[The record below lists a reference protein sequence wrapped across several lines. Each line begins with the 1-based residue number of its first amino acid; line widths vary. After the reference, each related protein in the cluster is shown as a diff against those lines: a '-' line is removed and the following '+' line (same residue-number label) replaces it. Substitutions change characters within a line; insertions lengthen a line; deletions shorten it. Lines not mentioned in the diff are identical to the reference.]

1 MNEIKEYTKKIF
13 EDIKHID
20 ENGNEYWFARELM
33 EVLEYKEWRYFQSV
47 IEKAQI
53 ACSQSKNNIS
63 YHFGVYTKTIKMP
76 KNATKEVIDYK
87 LSRYACYLIVQN
99 ANPKYETV
107 ALGQTYFAI
116 QTRKMELTVE
126 EYNKLT
132 EDEKR
137 LFRRKQVK
145 SGNYNLNKIA
155 VSSGVKDLSR
165 FHNAGYKGL
174 YNGET
179 ADDIFKR
186 KKLRY
191 REDILDNMGS
201 EELAD
206 NIFRIAQ
213 TDAKLKRDNVD
224 NEYTANSV
232 HYEVGREV
240 RNSIKRLI
248 LISFFSFLAGVRE
261 KRENNIIE
269 EVSMLNYYDEI
280 KNKLLN
286 NEITKRVKDYSKNK
300 SDLDTYYNVGKLLSE
315 AGKYYGEGIIKQY
328 SKKLI
333 DEIDRKYDISTLKRM
348 RQFYVIIEKGAPME
362 HQLSWSHYKI
372 LLPLKNVDIITYY
385 INQIIERNLS
395 KRQLQDVVKSK
406 EYERLPEKTRL
417 KLINKEDNK
426 VEDFIKNPIII
437 RNPNNIEVTKEKV
450 LQRLILEDIPSF
462 LKELGK
468 GFCFIENEYK
478 IKIGNTFNY
487 IDILLFNIEFNCY
500 IVVELKV
507 TELRKEYIGQVEVYM
522 NYIDSNLRKYNQD
535 KTIGIIICKKDNK
548 YVIDYCSD
556 KRILSKEYE
565 LV

>member
-1 MNEIKEYTKKIF
+1 M
-13 EDIKHID
+13 
-20 ENGNEYWFARELM
+20 
-33 EVLEYKEWRYFQSV
+33 
-47 IEKAQI
+47 
-53 ACSQSKNNIS
+53 
-63 YHFGVYTKTIKMP
+63 
-76 KNATKEVIDYK
+76 
-87 LSRYACYLIVQN
+87 
-99 ANPKYETV
+99 
-107 ALGQTYFAI
+107 
-116 QTRKMELTVE
+116 
-126 EYNKLT
+126 
-132 EDEKR
+132 KR
-137 LFRRKQVK
+137 CVCC
-145 SGNYNLNKIA
+145 
-155 VSSGVKDLSR
+155 
-165 FHNAGYKGL
+165 
-174 YNGET
+174 
-179 ADDIFKR
+179 
-186 KKLRY
+186 
-191 REDILDNMGS
+191 
-201 EELAD
+201 
-206 NIFRIAQ
+206 
-213 TDAKLKRDNVD
+213 
-224 NEYTANSV
+224 
-232 HYEVGREV
+232 
-240 RNSIKRLI
+240 
-248 LISFFSFLAGVRE
+248 
-261 KRENNIIE
+261 
-269 EVSMLNYYDEI
+269 DEI

-315 AGKYYGEGIIKQY
+315 TGKYYGEGIIKQY

-437 RNPNNIEVTKEKV
+437 RNPNNIEVTREKV